1 MTLFERVFAG
11 NDTVY
16 GLTEQAIDSA
26 IAQYGEEKAVGFP
39 NTAYSLP
46 CYYAVTGT
54 RLGI

>member
-39 NTAYSLP
+39 TLLTASPAIMLSP
-46 CYYAVTGT
+46 AQ
-54 RLGI
+54 RLEI